1 MSTKVASAMRYR
13 ISNQMRCGKQEKACK
28 FIIFSITQ
36 RAGHEYIDGTC
47 KDSIYSFFFFLF
59 FFFYHER
66 KAGYGRNR
74 AQYRYE
80 AFNPYQI

>member
-1 MSTKVASAMRYR
+1 MD
-13 ISNQMRCGKQEKACK
+13 ISM
-28 FIIFSITQ
+28 
-36 RAGHEYIDGTC
+36 GHVRTPYIP
-47 KDSIYSFFFFLF
+47 FFFFF
-59 FFFYHER
+59 FFFFIIYHER